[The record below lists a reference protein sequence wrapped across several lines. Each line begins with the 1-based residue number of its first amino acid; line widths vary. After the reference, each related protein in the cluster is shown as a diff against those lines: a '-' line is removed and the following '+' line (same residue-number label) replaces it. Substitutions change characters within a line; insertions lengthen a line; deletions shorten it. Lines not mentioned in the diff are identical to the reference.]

1 MRMNDKVA
9 LVTGAARGIGRAT
22 ADRLAAAGAG
32 VLCVDV
38 NPDVEA
44 AAGAIRAKGGR
55 AYAHVCDV
63 TDEKAVDAAMARAG
77 ALGGPHAL
85 VANAAIQH
93 EAPAEDTTPEEWDRV
108 IAVNLRGVY
117 LCSRAALAPM
127 RRLGGGSIVAMA
139 SVNAFW
145 VEPGLAAYAA
155 AKGGVISLTRSIAV
169 DYGRFGIRCN
179 CICPGYVETEMV
191 QRYFDAQD
199 DPAAARAEAAR
210 MHALGRM
217 GRPEEVAA
225 LALFLC
231 SDESSFCTGQPF
243 IVDGGLS
250 TGVSAF
256 S

>member
-22 ADRLAAAGAG
+22 ADRLAAAGAS

-108 IAVNLRGVY
+108 IAAVG
-117 LCSRAALAPM
+117 
-127 RRLGGGSIVAMA
+127 I
-139 SVNAFW
+139 
-145 VEPGLAAYAA
+145 AA
-155 AKGGVISLTRSIAV
+155 AGDWPAPGRRSHPCAGSV
-169 DYGRFGIRCN
+169 
-179 CICPGYVETEMV
+179 V
-191 QRYFDAQD
+191 
-199 DPAAARAEAAR
+199 ARSSR
-210 MHALGRM
+210 W
-217 GRPEEVAA
+217 RP
-225 LALFLC
+225 
-231 SDESSFCTGQPF
+231 
-243 IVDGGLS
+243 
-250 TGVSAF
+250 
-256 S
+256 